1 MHGRNNGALMPLTS
15 ALPMVGLFAIGVFVF
30 VGLYWLLTHL
40 VAPMRRLREALLP
53 TVLGAAAFSLL
64 LLLFGAIANSFLV
77 DAAESRD
84 TYLAAARAGLWAT
97 YVLAAV
103 ASVAFGAALARRGDR
118 AKAATLTLL
127 GVLTFMV
134 VVLPFS
140 ELVAE
145 CYANVTV
152 ILRPSC

>member
-1 MHGRNNGALMPLTS
+1 MA
-15 ALPMVGLFAIGVFVF
+15 GLFAIGVLAFA
-30 VGLYWLLTHL
+30 GLYWLLTHV

-53 TVLGAAAFSLL
+53 TVLGAATFSLL
-64 LLLFGAIANSFLV
+64 LLLFGAIANSFMV
-77 DAAESRD
+77 DAAEWRD
-84 TYLAAARAGLWAT
+84 TYLAAARVGLWAT

-118 AKAATLTLL
+118 ARAAGVTLL
-127 GVLTFMV
+127 GVLVFMA

-140 ELVAE
+140 ELLAE
-145 CYANVTV
+145 CYANVTL